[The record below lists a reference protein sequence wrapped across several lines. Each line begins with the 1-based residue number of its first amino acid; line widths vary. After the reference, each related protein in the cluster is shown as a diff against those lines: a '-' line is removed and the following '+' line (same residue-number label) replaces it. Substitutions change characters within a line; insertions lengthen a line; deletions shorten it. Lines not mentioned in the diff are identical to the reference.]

1 MQLHEMCALMQHALL
16 SASELKLPLLHQLL
30 IDQDDIELS
39 EFDKIDKMPSEW
51 SDTEKQS
58 L

>member
-16 SASELKLPLLHQLL
+16 SASQAKFHV
-30 IDQDDIELS
+30 IEL
-39 EFDKIDKMPSEW
+39 FDIDKIDKMPSEW

>member
-1 MQLHEMCALMQHALL
+1 VRIDAACFTFCFLVKVALHN
-16 SASELKLPLLHQLL
+16 QLL
-30 IDQDDIELS
+30 IDWDDIELFQ
-39 EFDKIDKMPSEW
+39 FDKIDKMPSEW